1 MLLKQVQVGSP
12 SQGELYRGDVITK
25 IEDYDS
31 RDLRH
36 DDANYLFKN
45 AGNRIKLVV
54 QRYFI

>member
-1 MLLKQVQVGSP
+1 MQVQLGSP
-12 SQGELYRGDVITK
+12 AYGELYRGDVITK

-36 DDANYLFKN
+36 DDAHMLFKN

-54 QRYFI
+54 QR

>member
-1 MLLKQVQVGSP
+1 MQIGSP
-12 SQGELYRGDVITK
+12 SQGELFRGDVLTK

-45 AGNRIKLVV
+45 AGNRIRLVV
-54 QRYFI
+54 QR

>member
-54 QRYFI
+54 QR